1 MGAAKELAVDAINNS
16 QLMVIAPLLLILGIL
31 ALGVLEWIIARL
43 RGQ

>member
-1 MGAAKELAVDAINNS
+1 MGAAQEVIVDAIGNS
-16 QLMVIAPLLLILGIL
+16 QLVIIAPLLLILGIL